1 MYSITKQIHIS
12 ARYVWVTFLQ
22 VNKETRQVWMDQW
35 GPISLG
41 RAQEISNQSLG
52 VGLPKGRRNPVVV
65 HLGYNA
71 CFSTTLVI
79 KWQSP
84 DNIHVVQ
91 FLVYI
96 VSEVLN
102 ESKLRYFHIIKMAY
116 ALLTSC
122 KLVHYFHAHQIEV
135 HTSSTL
141 VEVLHNKDAIGRIA
155 KWAIELKIYDITF
168 KLWTVIKP

>member
-1 MYSITKQIHIS
+1 M
-12 ARYVWVTFLQ
+12 
-22 VNKETRQVWMDQW
+22 
-35 GPISLG
+35 
-41 RAQEISNQSLG
+41 
-52 VGLPKGRRNPVVV
+52 
-65 HLGYNA
+65 
-71 CFSTTLVI
+71 
-79 KWQSP
+79 
-84 DNIHVVQ
+84 VQ

-168 KLWTVIKP
+168 KL